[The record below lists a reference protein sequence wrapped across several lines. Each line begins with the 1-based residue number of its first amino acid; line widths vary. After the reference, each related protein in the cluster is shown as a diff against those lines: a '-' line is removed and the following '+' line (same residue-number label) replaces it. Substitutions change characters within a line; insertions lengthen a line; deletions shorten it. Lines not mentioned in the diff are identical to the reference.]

1 MLMGI
6 LRLLELRHYWSS
18 ELVICVPAVANL
30 ITKFKFKE
38 LTENIHCIDI
48 GNAVPRSEAG
58 HKHIHTLRPVIS
70 DVLNSHLKEVY
81 TTSIVMAVGKCM
93 VPLRCYSSMK
103 QYVPIKP
110 VRHGCKV
117 WCLAYLRTEFVSS
130 LVYIQGKKMWY
141 AGWNKT
147 WRTEFVSSL
156 VYIQGKKMWYAGW
169 NKTHSFHPAY
179 QSSIQNDKYQMLCR
193 YSYFC

>member
-6 LRLLELRHYWSS
+6 HRLLQLRHYWSS
-18 ELVICVPAVANL
+18 EPVICVLAVANF

-48 GNAVPRSEAG
+48 GTAVPRGEAG
-58 HKHIHTLRPVIS
+58 HEHLHTLRPVIS
-70 DVLNSHLKEVY
+70 NVLNSHLKEVC
-81 TTSIVMAVGKCM
+81 TTSIVMAVHKCM

-103 QYVPIKP
+103 QYMPIKP

-130 LVYIQGKKMWY
+130 LLYIHGKK
-141 AGWNKT
+141 T
-147 WRTEFVSSL
+147 
-156 VYIQGKKMWYAGW
+156 WYAGW

-179 QSSIQNDKYQMLCR
+179 QSSIKNDKYQMSYR
-193 YSYFC
+193 YSYFS